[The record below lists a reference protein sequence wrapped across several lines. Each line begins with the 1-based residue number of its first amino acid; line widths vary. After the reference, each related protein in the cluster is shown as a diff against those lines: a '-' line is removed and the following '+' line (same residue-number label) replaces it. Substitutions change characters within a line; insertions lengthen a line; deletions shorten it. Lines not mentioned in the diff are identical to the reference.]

1 MVDPEK
7 DILENFY
14 AIISA
19 RNYGSSGKCIHADE
33 KNIEGVL
40 VLLQLNIC
48 EYSAHKI
55 FCHKAQHAANG
66 CSIGKCCNTV
76 TGYLV

>member
-40 VLLQLNIC
+40 ACCITPLVKLDGSSPVLCI
-48 EYSAHKI
+48 
-55 FCHKAQHAANG
+55 
-66 CSIGKCCNTV
+66 NTKYIKHI
-76 TGYLV
+76 TC